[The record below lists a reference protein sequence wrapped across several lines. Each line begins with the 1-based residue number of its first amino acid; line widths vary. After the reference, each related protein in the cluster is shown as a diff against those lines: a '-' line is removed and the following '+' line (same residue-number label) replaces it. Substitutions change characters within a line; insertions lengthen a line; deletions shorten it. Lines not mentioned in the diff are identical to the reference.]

1 MEYKILRRGSLLVVH
16 WLKLSPPHSPRRHTF
31 LHFTFYISHEQDKT
45 EICFELKSTTILI
58 QFVDTGSREIPSP
71 SSEIHFLQILRNQTQ
86 YATEIS
92 RSFS

>member
-1 MEYKILRRGSLLVVH
+1 MLRTGSLLVVH
-16 WLKLSPPHSPRRHTF
+16 RLKLSPPHPNSPRRHTF
-31 LHFTFYISHEQDKT
+31 LHFTFYILHEQDKN
-45 EICFELKSTTILI
+45 EICFELKCTTILI

-71 SSEIHFLQILRNQTQ
+71 LSEIHFLQILRNQTQ